1 MQLYER
7 LGVPCGVTAVI
18 GSGGKTTL
26 LRTLSRELPGTVI
39 LTTTTHILPFEG
51 VPLLTAPTEDEVRT
65 ALTRSRVLCLGTPA
79 AEGKLTAPALPF
91 SVLTRLAD
99 YVLVEADGS
108 RRLPLKAHAPHE
120 PVIPPEAKRVL
131 CVVGAR
137 GFGRPIREAVHRPEV
152 FCTLTGSKPGDI
164 ASPENVMQALAAEGL
179 SRTFLLTGATDA
191 QFAAFSL
198 AAAHGLTAIALPPQ
212 NSI

>member
-1 MQLYER
+1 M
-7 LGVPCGVTAVI
+7 
-18 GSGGKTTL
+18 
-26 LRTLSRELPGTVI
+26 
-39 LTTTTHILPFEG
+39 
-51 VPLLTAPTEDEVRT
+51 
-65 ALTRSRVLCLGTPA
+65 
-79 AEGKLTAPALPF
+79 
-91 SVLTRLAD
+91 LTRLAD

-137 GFGRPIREAVHRPEV
+137 GFGRPIQEAVHRPEV
-152 FCTLTGSKPGDI
+152 FCALTGTQPGDT

-198 AAAHGLTAIALPPQ
+198 AAAAHGLTAIALPPQ

>member
-26 LRTLSRELPGTVI
+26 LSALSRELPGTVI

-51 VPLLTAPTEDEVRT
+51 VPLLTAPTEDEVRA
-65 ALTRSRVLCLGTPA
+65 ALARSRVLCLGTPA
-79 AEGKLTAPALPF
+79 PESKLTAPSLPF
-91 SVLTRLAD
+91 SLLEQLAD

-120 PVIPPEAKRVL
+120 PVIPKEAGCVL
-131 CVVGAR
+131 CVVGAHLPLLP
-137 GFGRPIREAVHRPEV
+137 GR
-152 FCTLTGSKPGDI
+152 
-164 ASPENVMQALAAEGL
+164 SPQKD
-179 SRTFLLTGATDA
+179 SRRR
-191 QFAAFSL
+191 SC
-198 AAAHGLTAIALPPQ
+198 
-212 NSI
+212 